1 VAHEGDS
8 RAADAIEALLYSDDR
23 PRYER
28 WSIDP
33 SWDPP
38 SAMARDRRIT
48 DAVARA
54 SRRPQAVDVIVRS
67 TSST

>member
-23 PRYER
+23 PRYKR

-38 SAMARDRRIT
+38 GAMARDRLIT
-48 DAVARA
+48 DAVAGA
-54 SRRPQAVDVIVRS
+54 SSRPQDADAIVRS
-67 TSST
+67 TSSA